1 MTVWKRDRRLCAS
14 VRMESVV
21 KELTEDVTSDVEEVA
36 GAVAKVEGS
45 EGSIGMLDKLEDED
59 SVVDVEEGWRAIVL
73 V

>member
-1 MTVWKRDRRLCAS
+1 
-14 VRMESVV
+14 MESVV